1 MAKQEDFEKESDQQR
16 AADGLANFMIYL
28 SSPWRVVWMNFVAGM
43 FRGLGAL
50 VGASLVIAMI
60 IWVLSLFKEVPF
72 LGDYAN
78 EMESV
83 VESYMYEMDYN
94 DELGRVAETLER
106 IEESLKQQETPS
118 ASE

>member
-1 MAKQEDFEKESDQQR
+1 MAKQEDFDKESDQQR
-16 AADGLANFMIYL
+16 AADDLANFMVYL

-50 VGASLVIAMI
+50 VGASLVIAML

-78 EMESV
+78 DMEV
-83 VESYMYEMDYN
+83 VVKSYMHEMDYN
-94 DELGRVAETLER
+94 DELGRVADTLER
-106 IEESLKQQETPS
+106 IEESLGQQETPS
-118 ASE
+118 TSE